1 MATFMAVGISLER
14 PVATVNSLCGSGL
27 LFFIHSLKQIL
38 LVEVWFDL
46 RKGGRI
52 CLPRITQPEAAQK
65 LILHHLGWSLPEQP
79 PPTIY
84 RDQNNFVWT
93 T

>member
-1 MATFMAVGISLER
+1 VD
-14 PVATVNSLCGSGL
+14 
-27 LFFIHSLKQIL
+27 LFKTKTTSNRRKANASPGYHSLKQII

-52 CLPRITQPEAAQK
+52 CLPRITYPEAQQQ

-79 PPTIY
+79 PPKIY
-84 RDQNNFVWT
+84 RDQNQFVWT

>member
-1 MATFMAVGISLER
+1 V
-14 PVATVNSLCGSGL
+14 
-27 LFFIHSLKQIL
+27 IHSLKQIL

-52 CLPRITQPEAAQK
+52 CLPRITQPEAAQQ